1 MLNCYLF
8 LKLSYEFYKQP
19 DVYNFIDHRWQPS
32 LINTSMKGEILLLE
46 CPVASEIFANPWDY
60 FQRQLQLF
68 QPGVNIN
75 INSYRWQGADTTI

>member
-8 LKLSYEFYKQP
+8 LKLSYEFCKQP

-32 LINTSMKGEILLLE
+32 LINTSIKGEILLRE
-46 CPVASEIFANPWDY
+46 CPVASEIFASLWDY

-68 QPGVNIN
+68 QSGVDIN
-75 INSYRWQGADTTI
+75 INSYRWQGAHTTI